1 MVEKIFKELEQK
13 IATDKAKWYKGSGS
27 VEMEMPKD
35 VFGHYDGEYTDG
47 LIVYYPNPYR
57 YSKQYSVL
65 EDTADLHLKFDTL
78 REVAEWI
85 DKTYYQ

>member
-1 MVEKIFKELEQK
+1 MVEKILKELEQK
-13 IATDKAKWYKGSGS
+13 IAADNAKGYKASGS
-27 VEMEMPKD
+27 VDMEMPKD
-35 VFGHYDGEYTDG
+35 VYGHYNGEYTDG
-47 LIVYYPNPYR
+47 LIIYYPSPYR

-78 REVAEWI
+78 MEVAEWI